1 MLKQSGKQIIIQLL
15 SGGGSLG
22 GPSNL
27 VEFDLECVLYKC
39 MRNKKSL
46 LDVEVILTEITVPCT
61 CMYNDE
67 SLFVKKKIY
76 PNKIGEV
83 VMNFSILNAMQF
95 M

>member
-1 MLKQSGKQIIIQLL
+1 MQHNPVVIR
-15 SGGGSLG
+15 GGSLG

-46 LDVEVILTEITVPCT
+46 LNVEVILTEIAVPCT

-76 PNKIGEV
+76 IQIRLRK
-83 VMNFSILNAMQF
+83 SL
-95 M
+95 

>member
-1 MLKQSGKQIIIQLL
+1 M
-15 SGGGSLG
+15 
-22 GPSNL
+22 

-67 SLFVKKKIY
+67 SFFVKKKY
-76 PNKIGEV
+76 PNKIEEV

-95 M
+95 L